1 MEVNKMKQYKK
12 IFALVMILLILPLS
26 TFKTATITTSAA
38 SSNSSAISKPK
49 NIKASSTGTNS
60 IKVSWK
66 KVKGASGYMIY
77 RSTRQNGSY
86 KRVDT
91 VSSRKSSYT
100 NKNLKANKKY
110 YYKVRAFKDTNTKIY
125 RSKYSSSASAKTN
138 SKITASKAK
147 QIALAK
153 TGGGTVTKCE
163 LDYEN
168 GVKVYDIEIIDGRIE
183 YDVHVRVSDG
193 KIVKFEKDYD

>member
-1 MEVNKMKQYKK
+1 
-12 IFALVMILLILPLS
+12 
-26 TFKTATITTSAA
+26 
-38 SSNSSAISKPK
+38 
-49 NIKASSTGTNS
+49 
-60 IKVSWK
+60 
-66 KVKGASGYMIY
+66 
-77 RSTRQNGSY
+77 
-86 KRVDT
+86 VDT